1 MILTKARSLLS
12 RSAPDWLN
20 TPVNSSLLQNLKHS
34 FSISPPL
41 NSELRIPNSE
51 LSPLPHRPHWR
62 RIAKVYAALDQARA
76 QNPKLPTYSALCRHV
91 QDQTGTACSRKL
103 ISKWKLD
110 RGLR

>member
-1 MILTKARSLLS
+1 MLLTKARSFVA
-12 RSAPDWLN
+12 RSVPDWLN
-20 TPVNSSLLQNLKHS
+20 APVDRNLLQSVQDALAKSPEPPPSYSPSVKH
-34 FSISPPL
+34 
-41 NSELRIPNSE
+41 
-51 LSPLPHRPHWR
+51 PHWR

-76 QNPKLPTYSALCRHV
+76 QNPQLPTYSALCRHV